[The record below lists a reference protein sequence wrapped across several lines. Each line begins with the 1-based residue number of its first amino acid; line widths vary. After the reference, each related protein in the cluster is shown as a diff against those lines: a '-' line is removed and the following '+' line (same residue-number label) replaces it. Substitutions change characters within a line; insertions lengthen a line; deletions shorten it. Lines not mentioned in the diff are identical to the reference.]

1 MLLKLLTI
9 TRKLFCNNK
18 RIRNQTVGNHKIM
31 AQVDS
36 ISGKITIVPKEA
48 RLATKMDDKLN
59 FIFSPK
65 QKKKDVTVNFFKAV
79 FIRF

>member
-1 MLLKLLTI
+1 
-9 TRKLFCNNK
+9 
-18 RIRNQTVGNHKIM
+18 M